1 MDVDAPAD
9 IEPLL
14 PVLTDVETQWDL
26 YLSNTYSLKELQ
38 TQTFKHE
45 QMPLDWFK
53 DWLKQIE

>member
-14 PVLTDVETQWDL
+14 PVLTHVETQWDL
-26 YLSNTYSLKELQ
+26 YLSNTYSLQELQ
-38 TQTFKHE
+38 TQTFEHE
-45 QMPLDWFK
+45 QMPLEWFK